1 MAGSTGRDNE
11 YCVAVDKIKQ
21 IVARYRPD
29 VTVLKGPAILSPR
42 ILMLMVERSE
52 KEIPPE
58 IMHRLRPLAEAV
70 LNRSE
75 LGIAEMVGAEVPED
89 LQSKIQSAAMDAYRA
104 LADLHDHVMIGPSG
118 AV

>member
-1 MAGSTGRDNE
+1 MTSSAGRDNE
-11 YCVAVDKIKQ
+11 YCVAVDQIKQ

-29 VTVLKGPAILSPR
+29 VTVLKGNAILSPR
-42 ILMLMVERSE
+42 ILMLLVERSE
-52 KEIPPE
+52 KEMPPE

-89 LQSKIQSAAMDAYRA
+89 LQSKIQSAARDAYRA
-104 LADLHDHVMIGPSG
+104 LADLHEDVTKRL
-118 AV
+118 